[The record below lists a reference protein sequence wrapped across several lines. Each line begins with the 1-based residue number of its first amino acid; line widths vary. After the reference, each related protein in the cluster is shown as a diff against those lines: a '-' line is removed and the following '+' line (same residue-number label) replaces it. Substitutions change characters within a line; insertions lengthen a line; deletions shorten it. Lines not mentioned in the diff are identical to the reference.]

1 MKGNRKHAIKRKNS
15 PRRKK
20 TAPARSPAPAEEKAL
35 PKTIA
40 VDFDGVIAEYD
51 GWKGVGI
58 LGGPRADVVTA
69 LRTLHAEGWKIVI
82 HTTRGEEEISAYLL
96 EHEIPHHEIN
106 RNSDYTTLGGKPV
119 ADVYWDDRAL
129 CYSGN
134 AERDLKRI
142 RRFRT
147 WSGR

>member
-1 MKGNRKHAIKRKNS
+1 MTKKKQRAKRDGKS
-15 PRRKK
+15 PRGKR
-20 TAPARSPAPAEEKAL
+20 TASAPSLLAGEENAL

-58 LGGPRADVVTA
+58 LGEPRKDVVAA
-69 LRTLHAEGWKIVI
+69 LRALHTEGWKIVI
-82 HTTRGEEEISAYLL
+82 HTTRGEEEISAYLT
-96 EHEIPHHEIN
+96 EHRVPHHEIN
-106 RNSDYTTLGGKPV
+106 RNSDYKTLGGKPV

-129 CYSGN
+129 CYSGD

>member
-1 MKGNRKHAIKRKNS
+1 MAT
-15 PRRKK
+15 RKK
-20 TAPARSPAPAEEKAL
+20 KAKPIKKAAGKGSARALPVEKEL

-51 GWKGVGI
+51 GWKGFGI
-58 LGGPRADVVTA
+58 LGMPRRDVLAA
-69 LRTLHAEGWKIVI
+69 LRTLHAEGWKIII
-82 HTTRGEEEISAYLL
+82 HTTRGEEEISGYLI
-96 EHEIPHHEIN
+96 EHGIPHHEIN
-106 RNSDYTTLGGKPV
+106 RNSDYRTLGGKPV

-134 AERDLKRI
+134 AELDLDQI
-142 RRFRT
+142 RSFRT